1 MKIEMGESL
10 LRSYFK
16 DVKGCLIT
24 QTNWKVSE
32 NWKADSADSAQLQN
46 IYEKIRSDSDFSD
59 VFKTELAQTLRQAEV
74 DVIGI
79 DAGGKVYMAEV
90 AFHEGGLNYGGKNET
105 KDRVVKKLLRAYL
118 AATKF
123 FPGHTYEILFASPKV
138 NPATDEIIK
147 AYFAMLSDRFE
158 SHAVHFAY
166 YANDDFRDAILVPTY
181 RRTKVESDTSD
192 LFIRSVRMLDMFA
205 LVDEEQ
211 AAPARKSTPS
221 RKPQTSG
228 NTLSSNTIKKHECA
242 DIKIKG
248 RTFDLYM
255 SPQHGDVIFQDF
267 VRRTLTDLL
276 KWNIIPS
283 TEIEKLQKI
292 DYSKETFGLQFAL
305 FQKDWKDCIDNTGK
319 IRYWSGKI
327 NNTFF
332 VCSQWW
338 KEKVVPVYEDKF
350 AEWLK
355 YLSRICDNS

>member
-16 DVKGCLIT
+16 DIKGCLIT

-32 NWKADSADSAQLQN
+32 NWKTDSADSAQLQD
-46 IYEKIRSDSDFSD
+46 IYKKIRSDSDFAD

-79 DAGGKVYMAEV
+79 DAGGKVHMAEV

-123 FPGHTYEILFASPKV
+123 FPGHAYEILFASPKV
-138 NPATDEIIK
+138 NPATDKIIK
-147 AYFAMLSDRFE
+147 AYFAMLSDHFE

-166 YANDDFRDAILVPTY
+166 YANNDFRDEILVPTY
-181 RRTKVESDTSD
+181 RRTKAEADTSD

-205 LVDEEQ
+205 LVNEEQ
-211 AAPARKSTPS
+211 TPLARKGAAGKTHQPS
-221 RKPQTSG
+221 NNAPE
-228 NTLSSNTIKKHECA
+228 IKVHECA
-242 DIKIKG
+242 EIRIKG
-248 RTFDLYM
+248 HAFDLYM
-255 SPQHGDVIFQDF
+255 NPHHGDTIFQDF
-267 VRRTLTDLL
+267 VQRTIADLL
-276 KWNIIPS
+276 KWNLIPA
-283 TEIEKLQKI
+283 TEIEKLQKF
-292 DYSKETFGLQFAL
+292 DYSKETFGLQYAL
-305 FQKDWKDCIDNTGK
+305 FQKNWKDCLDNTGK
-319 IRYWSGKI
+319 ARYWAKKI
-327 NNTFF
+327 GIFF
-332 VCSQWW
+332 VCSQWR

-355 YLSRICDNS
+355 YLSRICDNG

>member
-32 NWKADSADSAQLQN
+32 NWKADSADSAQLQD
-46 IYEKIRSDSDFSD
+46 IYKKIRSDSDFSD

-181 RRTKVESDTSD
+181 RRTKAEADTSD

-205 LVDEEQ
+205 LVNEEQ
-211 AAPARKSTPS
+211 TPLARKGAAS
-221 RKPQTSG
+221 
-228 NTLSSNTIKKHECA
+228 KKHQKKLSEQSA
-242 DIKIKG
+242 KTSNQIKVGEIAKFIL
-248 RTFDLYM
+248 R
-255 SPQHGDVIFQDF
+255 P
-267 VRRTLTDLL
+267 LL
-276 KWNIIPS
+276 ENGKVS
-283 TEIEKLQKI
+283 TGEIEKLK
-292 DYSKETFGLQFAL
+292 DAEYCKKRFGLYVPMLIPYHGKTVYRYYSNPVSIHGKQYL
-305 FQKDWKDCIDNTGK
+305 LTNDW
-319 IRYWSGKI
+319 
-327 NNTFF
+327 
-332 VCSQWW
+332 
-338 KEKVVPVYEDKF
+338 YED
-350 AEWLK
+350 ANRHNREPLQQWIAK
-355 YLSRICDNS
+355 YEDNKPTDL